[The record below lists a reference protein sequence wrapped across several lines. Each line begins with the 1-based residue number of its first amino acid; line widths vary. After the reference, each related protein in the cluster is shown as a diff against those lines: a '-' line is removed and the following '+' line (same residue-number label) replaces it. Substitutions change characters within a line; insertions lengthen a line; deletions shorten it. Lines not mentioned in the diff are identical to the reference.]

1 MNMQSKQTAKHT
13 ADTNKQELWDRKR
26 DIEREERKREF
37 EFNRKRKIET
47 VSGEVEPA
55 VWSEPAIDTHTHA
68 YI

>member
-1 MNMQSKQTAKHT
+1 MCIGAVAMNMQSKQTAKHT
-13 ADTNKQELWDRKR
+13 ANTNKQELW

-55 VWSEPAIDTHTHA
+55 V
-68 YI
+68 